1 VTPSA
6 AGAEA
11 ADPLLAWRDRFPILE
26 TCTYLISNS
35 LGAMPRGA
43 AEGLARYAELWS
55 ARGVRAWAEEWW
67 DLAEDVANRTA
78 PLLGA
83 PPGSISM
90 QPSTTIATAIVLSA
104 LGVSQGRRKVVTT
117 DLHFP
122 SILYLL
128 DRWCAERGA
137 ALEIVARE
145 PGEWGVA
152 LDRLLE
158 SIDASTAV
166 VALSHV
172 EFASAWVNDAEAL
185 ARRCRETGAFL
196 VLDVFQSAGVL
207 PLALYHWGVD
217 AAIGGCLKWLCGGPG
232 NVFLYVDPERAE
244 TLAPSI
250 TGWVAHAAPFA
261 FEPPPIRWRAGAG
274 RFANGTPQVPALYAA
289 RAGLDIL
296 GSIGVDRVRE
306 KSVRMTQ
313 HLFAEAGRRGYACS
327 CAEDCDRRGGAVA
340 VSVPDGERIARE
352 LLRRDVVID
361 YRPGFGIRIAPHF
374 YNTWEECELCLDTI
388 DAIRADRS
396 YERWSSVAGA
406 SPT

>member
-1 VTPSA
+1 
-6 AGAEA
+6 
-11 ADPLLAWRDRFPILE
+11 
-26 TCTYLISNS
+26 
-35 LGAMPRGA
+35 MPRGA

-55 ARGVRAWAEEWW
+55 TRGVRAWAEEWW
-67 DLAEDVANRTA
+67 DLADDVANRVA

-83 PPGSISM
+83 SRGSVSM
-90 QPSTTIATAIVLSA
+90 QPSTTLATAIVLSA
-104 LGVSQGRRKVVTT
+104 LGATPARRKVVTT

-137 ALEIVARE
+137 TLEIVQRE
-145 PGEWGVA
+145 PGGWGVA
-152 LDRLLE
+152 HDRLLE

-172 EFASAWVNDAEAL
+172 EFASAWVHDAQAL
-185 ARRCRETGAFL
+185 ARRCRETDAFL

-207 PLALYHWGVD
+207 PLALREWGVD
-217 AAIGGCLKWLCGGPG
+217 AAIGGGLKWLCGGPG
-232 NVFLYVDPERAE
+232 NAFLYVDPERAA
-244 TLAPSI
+244 TLDPSI
-250 TGWVAHAAPFA
+250 TGWVAHQAPFA

-289 RAGLDIL
+289 RAGLDI
-296 GSIGVDRVRE
+296 IGEIGIERVRE

-313 HLFAEAGRRGYACS
+313 RLLGEARRRGHACS
-327 CAEDCDRRGGAVA
+327 CAEDPERRGGTVA
-340 VSVPDGERIARE
+340 VDVPDGELVARE
-352 LLRRDVVID
+352 LLARDIVID

-374 YNTWEECELCLDTI
+374 YNTWEECERCLDAI

-396 YERWSSVAGA
+396 YERHASVAGA
-406 SPT
+406 SPI